1 MSERIP
7 PGERMPPLGT
17 LTDRVQL
24 KRREMT
30 SEDEGGHVAL
40 FVPVTSLWA
49 RVRSLTGRQGTSADG
64 RAVEISHSV
73 VVRFRSD
80 VKPGDRMVYRGRNLD
95 VVSAADLNGRRAYL
109 SCACSET
116 SFTG

>member
-1 MSERIP
+1 VNEQTP
-7 PGERMPPLGT
+7 TLGS

-30 SEDEGGHVAL
+30 GEADGGHVAL
-40 FVPVTSLWA
+40 FVPVTNLWA

-64 RAVEISHSV
+64 RAVEISHAV
-73 VVRFRSD
+73 VFRFRSD
-80 VKPGDRMVYRGRNLD
+80 IKPGDRVVYRGRNLD

>member
-1 MSERIP
+1 MTARLPAIGS
-7 PGERMPPLGT
+7 

-30 SEDEGGHVAL
+30 GEAAGGHVAL

-49 RVRSLTGRQGTSADG
+49 RVRSLTGRQGTNADG
-64 RAVEISHSV
+64 RTVDISHAV
-73 VVRFRSD
+73 VLRFRKD
-80 VKPGDRMVYRGRNLD
+80 VQPGDRIVYRGRNLD

>member
-1 MSERIP
+1 MSEAVP
-7 PGERMPPLGT
+7 PIGT

-30 SEDEGGHVAL
+30 GDATGGH
-40 FVPVTSLWA
+40 
-49 RVRSLTGRQGTSADG
+49 GTSADG
-64 RAVEISHSV
+64 RAVEISHAV
-73 VVRFRSD
+73 VLRFRID
-80 VKPGDRMVYRGRNLD
+80 IRPGDRILYRGRSLD

>member
-1 MSERIP
+1 MSEEKIP
-7 PGERMPPLGT
+7 SLGT

-24 KRREMT
+24 KRRE
-30 SEDEGGHVAL
+30 SLDDGGGGHQRI

-49 RVRSLTGRQGTSADG
+49 RVRSLSGRQGSNADG
-64 RAVEISHSV
+64 RMVAISHSV
-73 VVRFRSD
+73 VLRFRGD
-80 VKPGDRMVYRGRNLD
+80 VAPGDRIVYRGRNLD
-95 VVSAADLNGRRAYL
+95 VVSTADLNGRRAYL

>member
-1 MSERIP
+1 MNERAP
-7 PGERMPPLGT
+7 PIGT

-30 SEDEGGHVAL
+30 GESEGGHIAL

-64 RAVEISHSV
+64 RAVEISHAV
-73 VVRFRSD
+73 VLRFRND
-80 VKPGDRMVYRGRNLD
+80 IKPGDRIVYRD

>member
-1 MSERIP
+1 VNGKLPSI
-7 PGERMPPLGT
+7 GT

-24 KRREMT
+24 RRREMT
-30 SEDEGGHVAL
+30 GEDEGGHIAL

-64 RAVEISHSV
+64 RAVEISHTV
-73 VVRFRSD
+73 VFRFRND
-80 VKPGDRMVYRGRNLD
+80 VKPGDRILYRGRSLD

>member
-1 MSERIP
+1 MNGALP
-7 PGERMPPLGT
+7 ALGT

-24 KRREMT
+24 KRREMMP
-30 SEDEGGHVAL
+30 EAEGGHATV

-49 RVRSLTGRQGTSADG
+49 RVRSLSGRQGHGADG
-64 RAVEISHSV
+64 RVVEVSHAVV
-73 VVRFRSD
+73 LRFRTD
-80 VKPGDRMVYRGRNLD
+80 IKPGDRIVYRGRNLD

-109 SCACSET
+109 SCNCSET